1 MTKDT
6 AAENLVLPK
15 ELNATDENGQTI
27 LVEKI
32 VWEHKKINSENQ
44 DQERYLFTA
53 KLPEGYVLAEGVTT
67 PTITVIVEGAKGT
80 QILFE
85 NGIHYII
92 DPDYP
97 DHKITLFCMNNKLHW
112 PHHTEDMGEI
122 QVPGYTDGYLT
133 PDDKG
138 YHYIRV
144 GGGEYGKITACHQPQ
159 KDGARYLGPYI
170 SGYVVKQTVD
180 EVNKVFLLP
189 TCNRNFPQEIGKQR
203 PCLNYHIKQCMAPC
217 SGKISPQEYA
227 EALEEAVSFLK
238 GSSANIQKI
247 LTQKMMQ
254 AAEAMQYEKAAR
266 YRDRIRAI
274 QGLAENQKVVSIRY
288 EEEDVIALVQS
299 SVKCC
304 AVVLQFRDYRLVDK
318 EYFMLDE
325 LSEFAQNASLTDSKE
340 QAVEP
345 MMQELRT
352 QFVLRYYD
360 MKQQVPKA
368 VVLDGPPS
376 CQQELEEYL
385 CQKAQRSVQLL
396 LPQKGDQM
404 KLLQMAKENASQQ
417 IAEQTRRTSREI
429 SALDEL
435 ARLLGLHQVPNYIE
449 AYDISN
455 IGSETIVAGMV
466 VFEGGR
472 PLKGAYRKF
481 SVRSVVGKP
490 DDYASM
496 REVLTRRLERYEQHK
511 QEGVGFGRL
520 PDLILLDGGR
530 GHVAAVKP
538 LVRQM
543 GFDIPIFGMAK
554 DDRHRT
560 RTIATEDGELSV
572 SSFRAA
578 FDLLTSIQDEVH
590 RFSIGYSRS
599 KHASRAMESV
609 LRSVEGIGE
618 KRAKNLFLRFRT
630 LKAMEAATVEQLEET
645 PGMTHLTALN
655 LYRYLHEND
664 GQ

>member
-1 MTKDT
+1 MDNPRLEYLREKVKKLPLQPGIYIMKDKKGQIIYIGKAKALKNRVSSYFRSVEKHT
-6 AAENLVLPK
+6 PKVYRMVENVWDFEYIVTSSEFEALVLECSFIKQHTPK
-15 ELNATDENGQTI
+15 YNI
-27 LVEKI
+27 LLK
-32 VWEHKKINSENQ
+32 
-44 DQERYLFTA
+44 
-53 KLPEGYVLAEGVTT
+53 
-67 PTITVIVEGAKGT
+67 
-80 QILFE
+80 
-85 NGIHYII
+85 
-92 DPDYP
+92 
-97 DHKITLFCMNNKLHW
+97 
-112 PHHTEDMGEI
+112 
-122 QVPGYTDGYLT
+122 
-133 PDDKG
+133 DDKG

-417 IAEQTRRTSREI
+417 IAEQTQRTSREI

>member
-1 MTKDT
+1 MDNPRLAYLRDKVKKLPLQPGIYIMKDKKGQIIYIGKAKALKNRVSSYFRSVEKHT
-6 AAENLVLPK
+6 PKVYRMVENVWDFEYIVTSSEFEALVLECSFIKQYSPK
-15 ELNATDENGQTI
+15 YNI
-27 LVEKI
+27 LLK
-32 VWEHKKINSENQ
+32 
-44 DQERYLFTA
+44 
-53 KLPEGYVLAEGVTT
+53 
-67 PTITVIVEGAKGT
+67 
-80 QILFE
+80 
-85 NGIHYII
+85 
-92 DPDYP
+92 
-97 DHKITLFCMNNKLHW
+97 
-112 PHHTEDMGEI
+112 
-122 QVPGYTDGYLT
+122 
-133 PDDKG
+133 DDKG

-144 GGGEYGKITACHQPQ
+144 GPGEYGKITASHQPL

-189 TCNRNFPQEIGKQR
+189 TCNRNFPQDIGKQR
-203 PCLNYHIKQCMAPC
+203 PCLNFHIKQCMAPC
-217 SGKISPQEYA
+217 SGKISPQEYH
-227 EALEEAVSFLK
+227 EALEEAVGFLR
-238 GSSANIQKI
+238 GANSSNIQKV
-247 LTQKMMQ
+247 LTQKMTQ
-254 AAEAMQYEKAAR
+254 AAENLQFEKAAR
-266 YRDRIRAI
+266 YRDRLRAI
-274 QGLAENQKVVSIRY
+274 QSLQEHQKVVSIRY

-304 AVVLQFRDYRLVDK
+304 AVVLQFHDYRLVDK

-325 LSEFAQNASLTDSKE
+325 MSEFSEAALSSQEGERRE
-340 QAVEP
+340 QAVEDILR
-345 MMQELRT
+345 ELRA

-360 MKQQVPKA
+360 MKGTAPKS
-368 VVLDGPPS
+368 VVLDGETGM
-376 CQQELEEYL
+376 QEELQHYL
-385 CQKAQRSVQLL
+385 SQKAGRSVQLL
-396 LPQKGDQM
+396 VPQKGDQM

-435 ARLLGLHQVPNYIE
+435 ARLLGLHQIPNYIE

-472 PLKGAYRKF
+472 PLKGAYRKV

-496 REVLTRRLERYEQHK
+496 REVITRRLERYSQHK
-511 QEGVGFGRL
+511 EEGVGFGHL
-520 PDLILLDGGR
+520 PDLILLDGGK

-538 LVRQM
+538 IVRQM
-543 GFDIPIFGMAK
+543 GFDIPVFGMAK

-590 RFSIGYSRS
+590 RFSITYSRQ
-599 KHASRAMESV
+599 KHQSRALDSV
-609 LRSVEGIGE
+609 LRSVEGIGA
-618 KRAKNLFLRFRT
+618 KRAQNLYIRFRT
-630 LKAMEAATVEQLEET
+630 LKAMEAASVEQLEET

-655 LYRYLHEND
+655 LYRYLHGEQE
-664 GQ
+664 GKEAAEQEEQE

>member
-1 MTKDT
+1 MDNPRLEYLREKVKKLPLQPGIYIMKDKKGQIIYIGKAKALKNRVSSYFRSVEKHT
-6 AAENLVLPK
+6 PKVYRMVENVWDFEYIVTSSEFEALVLECSFIKQHTPK
-15 ELNATDENGQTI
+15 YNI
-27 LVEKI
+27 LLK
-32 VWEHKKINSENQ
+32 
-44 DQERYLFTA
+44 
-53 KLPEGYVLAEGVTT
+53 
-67 PTITVIVEGAKGT
+67 
-80 QILFE
+80 
-85 NGIHYII
+85 
-92 DPDYP
+92 
-97 DHKITLFCMNNKLHW
+97 
-112 PHHTEDMGEI
+112 
-122 QVPGYTDGYLT
+122 
-133 PDDKG
+133 DDKG

-217 SGKISPQEYA
+217 SGKISPQEYT

-435 ARLLGLHQVPNYIE
+435 ARLLGLYQVPNYIE

>member
-1 MTKDT
+1 MDNPRLEYLREKVKKLPLQPGIYIMKDKKGQIIYIGKAKALKNRVSSYFRSVEKHT
-6 AAENLVLPK
+6 PKVYRMVENVWDFEYIVTSSEFEALVLECSFIKQHTPK
-15 ELNATDENGQTI
+15 YNI
-27 LVEKI
+27 LLK
-32 VWEHKKINSENQ
+32 
-44 DQERYLFTA
+44 
-53 KLPEGYVLAEGVTT
+53 
-67 PTITVIVEGAKGT
+67 
-80 QILFE
+80 
-85 NGIHYII
+85 
-92 DPDYP
+92 
-97 DHKITLFCMNNKLHW
+97 
-112 PHHTEDMGEI
+112 
-122 QVPGYTDGYLT
+122 
-133 PDDKG
+133 DDKG

-520 PDLILLDGGR
+520 PDLILLDGGK

>member
-1 MTKDT
+1 MDNPRLEYLREKVKKLPLQPGIYIMKDKKGQIIYIGKAKALKNRVSSYFRSVEKHT
-6 AAENLVLPK
+6 PKVYRMVENVWDFEYIVTFSEFEALVLECSFIKQHTPK
-15 ELNATDENGQTI
+15 YNI
-27 LVEKI
+27 LLK
-32 VWEHKKINSENQ
+32 
-44 DQERYLFTA
+44 
-53 KLPEGYVLAEGVTT
+53 
-67 PTITVIVEGAKGT
+67 
-80 QILFE
+80 
-85 NGIHYII
+85 
-92 DPDYP
+92 
-97 DHKITLFCMNNKLHW
+97 
-112 PHHTEDMGEI
+112 
-122 QVPGYTDGYLT
+122 
-133 PDDKG
+133 DDKG

-538 LVRQM
+538 LVRQR

>member
-1 MTKDT
+1 MDNPRLEYLREKVKKLPLQPGIYIMKDKKGQIIYIGKAKALKNRISSYFRSVEKHT
-6 AAENLVLPK
+6 PKVYRMVENVWDFEYIVTSSEFEALVLECSFIKQHTPK
-15 ELNATDENGQTI
+15 YNI
-27 LVEKI
+27 LLK
-32 VWEHKKINSENQ
+32 
-44 DQERYLFTA
+44 
-53 KLPEGYVLAEGVTT
+53 
-67 PTITVIVEGAKGT
+67 
-80 QILFE
+80 
-85 NGIHYII
+85 
-92 DPDYP
+92 
-97 DHKITLFCMNNKLHW
+97 
-112 PHHTEDMGEI
+112 
-122 QVPGYTDGYLT
+122 
-133 PDDKG
+133 DDKG

-481 SVRSVVGKP
+481 SLRSVLGKP

>member
-1 MTKDT
+1 MDNPRLEYLREKVKKLPLQPGIYIMKDKKGQIIYIGKAKALKNRVSSYFRSVEKHT
-6 AAENLVLPK
+6 PKVYRMVENVWDFEYIVTSSEFEALVLECSFIKQHTPK
-15 ELNATDENGQTI
+15 YNI
-27 LVEKI
+27 LLK
-32 VWEHKKINSENQ
+32 
-44 DQERYLFTA
+44 
-53 KLPEGYVLAEGVTT
+53 
-67 PTITVIVEGAKGT
+67 
-80 QILFE
+80 
-85 NGIHYII
+85 
-92 DPDYP
+92 
-97 DHKITLFCMNNKLHW
+97 
-112 PHHTEDMGEI
+112 
-122 QVPGYTDGYLT
+122 
-133 PDDKG
+133 DDKG

-144 GGGEYGKITACHQPQ
+144 DGGEYGKITACHQPQ

-217 SGKISPQEYA
+217 SGKISPQEYT

-435 ARLLGLHQVPNYIE
+435 ARLLGLHQVQNYIE

>member
-1 MTKDT
+1 MDNPRLEYLREKVKKLPLQPGIYIMKDKKGQIIYIGKAKALKNRVSSYFRSVEKHT
-6 AAENLVLPK
+6 PKVYRMVENVWDFEYIVTSSEFEALVLECSFIKQHTPK
-15 ELNATDENGQTI
+15 YNI
-27 LVEKI
+27 LLK
-32 VWEHKKINSENQ
+32 
-44 DQERYLFTA
+44 
-53 KLPEGYVLAEGVTT
+53 
-67 PTITVIVEGAKGT
+67 
-80 QILFE
+80 
-85 NGIHYII
+85 
-92 DPDYP
+92 
-97 DHKITLFCMNNKLHW
+97 
-112 PHHTEDMGEI
+112 
-122 QVPGYTDGYLT
+122 
-133 PDDKG
+133 DDKG

-254 AAEAMQYEKAAR
+254 AAEAMQYEKSAR

>member
-1 MTKDT
+1 MDNPRLEYLREKVKKLPLQPGIYIMKDKKGQIIYIGKAKALKNRVSSYFRSVEKHT
-6 AAENLVLPK
+6 PKVYRMVENVWDFEYIVTSSEFEALVLECSFIKQHTPK
-15 ELNATDENGQTI
+15 YNI
-27 LVEKI
+27 LLK
-32 VWEHKKINSENQ
+32 
-44 DQERYLFTA
+44 
-53 KLPEGYVLAEGVTT
+53 
-67 PTITVIVEGAKGT
+67 
-80 QILFE
+80 
-85 NGIHYII
+85 
-92 DPDYP
+92 
-97 DHKITLFCMNNKLHW
+97 
-112 PHHTEDMGEI
+112 
-122 QVPGYTDGYLT
+122 
-133 PDDKG
+133 DDKG

-180 EVNKVFLLP
+180 DVNKVFLLP

-217 SGKISPQEYA
+217 SGKISPQEYT

-254 AAEAMQYEKAAR
+254 AAEAMQYEKAAH

>member
-1 MTKDT
+1 MDNPRLEYLREKVKKLPLQPGIYIMKDKKGQIIYIGKAKALKNRVSSYFRSVEKHT
-6 AAENLVLPK
+6 PKVYRMVENVWDFEYIVTSSEFEALVLECSFIKQHTPK
-15 ELNATDENGQTI
+15 YNI
-27 LVEKI
+27 LLK
-32 VWEHKKINSENQ
+32 
-44 DQERYLFTA
+44 
-53 KLPEGYVLAEGVTT
+53 
-67 PTITVIVEGAKGT
+67 
-80 QILFE
+80 
-85 NGIHYII
+85 
-92 DPDYP
+92 
-97 DHKITLFCMNNKLHW
+97 
-112 PHHTEDMGEI
+112 
-122 QVPGYTDGYLT
+122 
-133 PDDKG
+133 DDKG

-560 RTIATEDGELSV
+560 RTIATEEGELSV

>member
-1 MTKDT
+1 MDNPRLEYLREKVKKLPLQPGIYIMKDKKGQIIYIGKAKALKNRVSSYFRSVEKHT
-6 AAENLVLPK
+6 PKVYRMVENVWDFEYIVTSSEFEALVLECSFIKQHTPK
-15 ELNATDENGQTI
+15 YNI
-27 LVEKI
+27 LLK
-32 VWEHKKINSENQ
+32 
-44 DQERYLFTA
+44 
-53 KLPEGYVLAEGVTT
+53 
-67 PTITVIVEGAKGT
+67 
-80 QILFE
+80 
-85 NGIHYII
+85 
-92 DPDYP
+92 
-97 DHKITLFCMNNKLHW
+97 
-112 PHHTEDMGEI
+112 
-122 QVPGYTDGYLT
+122 
-133 PDDKG
+133 DDKG

>member
-1 MTKDT
+1 MDNPRLDYLRDKVKKLPLQPGIYIMKDKKGKIIYIGKAKALKNRVSSYFRSVDKHT
-6 AAENLVLPK
+6 PKVYRMVENVWDFEYIVTGSEFEALVLECSFIKQHSPK
-15 ELNATDENGQTI
+15 YNI
-27 LVEKI
+27 LLK
-32 VWEHKKINSENQ
+32 
-44 DQERYLFTA
+44 
-53 KLPEGYVLAEGVTT
+53 
-67 PTITVIVEGAKGT
+67 
-80 QILFE
+80 
-85 NGIHYII
+85 
-92 DPDYP
+92 
-97 DHKITLFCMNNKLHW
+97 
-112 PHHTEDMGEI
+112 
-122 QVPGYTDGYLT
+122 
-133 PDDKG
+133 DDKG
-138 YHYIRV
+138 YHYIRI
-144 GGGEYGKITACHQPQ
+144 GPGEYGKITASHQPLQ
-159 KDGARYLGPYI
+159 DGARYLGPYL

-180 EVNKVFLLP
+180 EVNKAFLLP
-189 TCNRNFPQEIGKQR
+189 TCNRHFPQEIGKQR

-238 GSSANIQKI
+238 GSSVQIQKI
-247 LTQKMMQ
+247 LTEKMMQ
-254 AAEAMQYEKAAR
+254 AAEQMQYEKAAR

-274 QGLAENQKVVSIRY
+274 QGLQENQKVVSIRY

-304 AVVLQFRDYRLVDK
+304 AVVLKFRDYKLVDK

-325 LSEFAQNASLTDSKE
+325 MSEFSEEALSAHEQNTQEQSLE
-340 QAVEP
+340 RVL
-345 MMQELRT
+345 QELRA
-352 QFVLRYYD
+352 QFVLRYYS
-360 MKQQVPKA
+360 MKGSVPKS
-368 VVLDGPPS
+368 VVLDGEIS
-376 CQQELEEYL
+376 CRDQLQSYL
-385 CQKAQRSVQLL
+385 SEKAGRSVQLL
-396 LPQKGDQM
+396 IPQKGDQM
-404 KLLQMAKENASQQ
+404 KLLTMAKENASQQ

-435 ARLLGLHQVPNYIE
+435 ARLLGLHQIPNYIE

-466 VFEGGR
+466 VFEEGR

-481 SVRSVVGKP
+481 SVRSVQGKP

-496 REVLTRRLERYEQHK
+496 REVITRRLERYEQHK
-511 QEGVGFGRL
+511 DEGVGFGRM

-538 LVRQM
+538 IVQQM
-543 GFDIPIFGMAK
+543 GFSIPIFGMAK

-572 SSFRAA
+572 SSFRSA

-590 RFSIGYSRS
+590 RFSITYSRQ
-599 KHASRAMESV
+599 KHQSRAMDSV
-609 LRSVEGIGE
+609 LRSVQGIGE

-630 LKAMEAATVEQLEET
+630 LKAMEAATLEQLEET

-655 LYRYLHEND
+655 LYRYLHTSKSSDDGREN
-664 GQ
+664 GENL

>member
-1 MTKDT
+1 LDNPRLEYLREKVKKLPLQPGIYIMKDKKGQIIYIGKAKALKNRVSSYFRSVEKHT
-6 AAENLVLPK
+6 PKVYRMVENVWDFEYIVTSSEFEALVLECSFIKQHTPK
-15 ELNATDENGQTI
+15 YNI
-27 LVEKI
+27 LLK
-32 VWEHKKINSENQ
+32 
-44 DQERYLFTA
+44 
-53 KLPEGYVLAEGVTT
+53 
-67 PTITVIVEGAKGT
+67 
-80 QILFE
+80 
-85 NGIHYII
+85 
-92 DPDYP
+92 
-97 DHKITLFCMNNKLHW
+97 
-112 PHHTEDMGEI
+112 
-122 QVPGYTDGYLT
+122 
-133 PDDKG
+133 DDKG

-238 GSSANIQKI
+238 GSSANTQKI

>member
-1 MTKDT
+1 MDNPRLEYLREKVKKLPLQPGIYIMKDKKGQIIYIGKAKALKNRVSSYFRSVEKHT
-6 AAENLVLPK
+6 PKVYRMVENVWDFEYIVTSSEFEALVLECSFIKQHTPK
-15 ELNATDENGQTI
+15 YNI
-27 LVEKI
+27 LLK
-32 VWEHKKINSENQ
+32 
-44 DQERYLFTA
+44 
-53 KLPEGYVLAEGVTT
+53 
-67 PTITVIVEGAKGT
+67 
-80 QILFE
+80 
-85 NGIHYII
+85 
-92 DPDYP
+92 
-97 DHKITLFCMNNKLHW
+97 
-112 PHHTEDMGEI
+112 
-122 QVPGYTDGYLT
+122 
-133 PDDKG
+133 DDKG

-630 LKAMEAATVEQLEET
+630 LKAMEAATVEQLEDT

>member
-1 MTKDT
+1 MDNPRLEYLREKVKKLPLQPGIYIMKDKKGQIIYIGKAKALKNRVSSYFRSVEKHT
-6 AAENLVLPK
+6 PKVYRMVENVWDFEYIVTSSEFEALVLECSFIKQHTPK
-15 ELNATDENGQTI
+15 YNI
-27 LVEKI
+27 LLK
-32 VWEHKKINSENQ
+32 
-44 DQERYLFTA
+44 
-53 KLPEGYVLAEGVTT
+53 
-67 PTITVIVEGAKGT
+67 
-80 QILFE
+80 
-85 NGIHYII
+85 
-92 DPDYP
+92 
-97 DHKITLFCMNNKLHW
+97 
-112 PHHTEDMGEI
+112 
-122 QVPGYTDGYLT
+122 
-133 PDDKG
+133 DDKG

-352 QFVLRYYD
+352 QFELRYYD

>member
-1 MTKDT
+1 MDNPRLEYLREKVKKLPLQPGIYIMKDKKGQIIYIGKAKALKNRVSSYFRSVEKHT
-6 AAENLVLPK
+6 PKVYRMVENVWDFEYIVTSSEFEALVLEFSCIKQHTPK
-15 ELNATDENGQTI
+15 YNI
-27 LVEKI
+27 LLK
-32 VWEHKKINSENQ
+32 
-44 DQERYLFTA
+44 
-53 KLPEGYVLAEGVTT
+53 
-67 PTITVIVEGAKGT
+67 
-80 QILFE
+80 
-85 NGIHYII
+85 
-92 DPDYP
+92 
-97 DHKITLFCMNNKLHW
+97 
-112 PHHTEDMGEI
+112 
-122 QVPGYTDGYLT
+122 
-133 PDDKG
+133 DDKG

-189 TCNRNFPQEIGKQR
+189 TFNRNFPQEIGKQR

>member
-1 MTKDT
+1 MDNPRLEYLREKVKKLPLQPGIYIMKDKKGQIIYIGKAKALKNRVSSYFRSVEKHT
-6 AAENLVLPK
+6 PKVYRMVENVWDFEYIVTSSEFEALVLECSFIKQHTPK
-15 ELNATDENGQTI
+15 YNI
-27 LVEKI
+27 LLK
-32 VWEHKKINSENQ
+32 
-44 DQERYLFTA
+44 
-53 KLPEGYVLAEGVTT
+53 
-67 PTITVIVEGAKGT
+67 
-80 QILFE
+80 
-85 NGIHYII
+85 
-92 DPDYP
+92 
-97 DHKITLFCMNNKLHW
+97 
-112 PHHTEDMGEI
+112 
-122 QVPGYTDGYLT
+122 
-133 PDDKG
+133 DDKG

-376 CQQELEEYL
+376 CQQELEDYL

-396 LPQKGDQM
+396 LPQTGDQM

>member
-1 MTKDT
+1 MDNPRLEYLREKVKKLPLQPGIYIMKDKKGQIIYIGKAKALKNRVSSYFRSVEKHT
-6 AAENLVLPK
+6 PKVYRMVENVWDFEYIVTSSEFEALVLECSFIKQHTPK
-15 ELNATDENGQTI
+15 YNI
-27 LVEKI
+27 LLK
-32 VWEHKKINSENQ
+32 
-44 DQERYLFTA
+44 
-53 KLPEGYVLAEGVTT
+53 
-67 PTITVIVEGAKGT
+67 
-80 QILFE
+80 
-85 NGIHYII
+85 
-92 DPDYP
+92 
-97 DHKITLFCMNNKLHW
+97 
-112 PHHTEDMGEI
+112 
-122 QVPGYTDGYLT
+122 
-133 PDDKG
+133 DDKG

-472 PLKGAYRKF
+472 PLKGAYSKF
-481 SVRSVVGKP
+481 SVLSVVGKP

>member
-1 MTKDT
+1 MDNPRLEYLREKVKKLPLQPGIYIMKDKKGQIIYIGKAKALKNRVSSYFRSVDKHT
-6 AAENLVLPK
+6 PKVYRMVENVWDFEYIVTSSEFEALVLECSFIKQHTPK
-15 ELNATDENGQTI
+15 YNI
-27 LVEKI
+27 LLK
-32 VWEHKKINSENQ
+32 
-44 DQERYLFTA
+44 
-53 KLPEGYVLAEGVTT
+53 
-67 PTITVIVEGAKGT
+67 
-80 QILFE
+80 
-85 NGIHYII
+85 
-92 DPDYP
+92 
-97 DHKITLFCMNNKLHW
+97 
-112 PHHTEDMGEI
+112 
-122 QVPGYTDGYLT
+122 
-133 PDDKG
+133 DDKG

-217 SGKISPQEYA
+217 SGKITPQEYA
-227 EALEEAVSFLK
+227 EALEEAVGFLK
-238 GSSANIQKI
+238 GSSTNIQKI

-274 QGLAENQKVVSIRY
+274 QSLAENQKVVSIRY

-325 LSEFAQNASLTDSKE
+325 LSEFAQNDSVTDGKE

>member
-1 MTKDT
+1 MDNPRLEYLREKVKKLPLQPGIYIMKDKKGQIIYIGKAKALKNRVSSYFRSVEKHT
-6 AAENLVLPK
+6 PKVYRMVENVWDFEYIVTSSEFEALVLECSFIKQHTPK
-15 ELNATDENGQTI
+15 YNI
-27 LVEKI
+27 LLK
-32 VWEHKKINSENQ
+32 
-44 DQERYLFTA
+44 
-53 KLPEGYVLAEGVTT
+53 
-67 PTITVIVEGAKGT
+67 
-80 QILFE
+80 
-85 NGIHYII
+85 
-92 DPDYP
+92 
-97 DHKITLFCMNNKLHW
+97 
-112 PHHTEDMGEI
+112 
-122 QVPGYTDGYLT
+122 
-133 PDDKG
+133 DDKG

-217 SGKISPQEYA
+217 SGKISPQEYT

-340 QAVEP
+340 QTVEP

>member
-1 MTKDT
+1 MDNPRLEYLREKVKKLPLQPGIYIMKDKKGQIIYIGKAKALKNRVSSYFRSVEKHT
-6 AAENLVLPK
+6 PKVYRMVENVWDFEYIVTSSEFEALVLECSFIKQHTPK
-15 ELNATDENGQTI
+15 YNI
-27 LVEKI
+27 LLK
-32 VWEHKKINSENQ
+32 
-44 DQERYLFTA
+44 
-53 KLPEGYVLAEGVTT
+53 
-67 PTITVIVEGAKGT
+67 
-80 QILFE
+80 
-85 NGIHYII
+85 
-92 DPDYP
+92 
-97 DHKITLFCMNNKLHW
+97 
-112 PHHTEDMGEI
+112 
-122 QVPGYTDGYLT
+122 
-133 PDDKG
+133 DDKG

-238 GSSANIQKI
+238 SSSANTQKI

>member
-1 MTKDT
+1 MDNPRLEYLREKVKKLPLQPGIYIMKDKKGQIIYIGKAKALKNRVSSYFRSVEKHT
-6 AAENLVLPK
+6 PKVYRMVENVWDFEYIVTSSEFEALVLECSFIKQHTPK
-15 ELNATDENGQTI
+15 YNI
-27 LVEKI
+27 LLK
-32 VWEHKKINSENQ
+32 
-44 DQERYLFTA
+44 
-53 KLPEGYVLAEGVTT
+53 
-67 PTITVIVEGAKGT
+67 
-80 QILFE
+80 
-85 NGIHYII
+85 
-92 DPDYP
+92 
-97 DHKITLFCMNNKLHW
+97 
-112 PHHTEDMGEI
+112 
-122 QVPGYTDGYLT
+122 
-133 PDDKG
+133 DDKG

-254 AAEAMQYEKAAR
+254 AAEVMQYEKAAR

>member
-1 MTKDT
+1 MDNPRLEYLREKVKKLPLQPGIYIMKDKKGQIIYIGKAKALKNRVSSYFRSVEKHT
-6 AAENLVLPK
+6 PKVYRMVENVWDFEYIVTSSEFEALVLECSFIKQHTPK
-15 ELNATDENGQTI
+15 YNI
-27 LVEKI
+27 LLK
-32 VWEHKKINSENQ
+32 
-44 DQERYLFTA
+44 
-53 KLPEGYVLAEGVTT
+53 
-67 PTITVIVEGAKGT
+67 
-80 QILFE
+80 
-85 NGIHYII
+85 
-92 DPDYP
+92 
-97 DHKITLFCMNNKLHW
+97 
-112 PHHTEDMGEI
+112 
-122 QVPGYTDGYLT
+122 
-133 PDDKG
+133 DDKG

-560 RTIATEDGELSV
+560 RIIATEDGELSV

>member
-1 MTKDT
+1 MDNPRLEYLREKVKKLPLQPGIYIMKDKKGQIIYIGKAKALKNRVSSYFRSVEKHT
-6 AAENLVLPK
+6 PKVYRMVENVWDFEYIVTSSEFEALVLECSFIKQHTPK
-15 ELNATDENGQTI
+15 YNI
-27 LVEKI
+27 LLK
-32 VWEHKKINSENQ
+32 
-44 DQERYLFTA
+44 
-53 KLPEGYVLAEGVTT
+53 
-67 PTITVIVEGAKGT
+67 
-80 QILFE
+80 
-85 NGIHYII
+85 
-92 DPDYP
+92 
-97 DHKITLFCMNNKLHW
+97 
-112 PHHTEDMGEI
+112 
-122 QVPGYTDGYLT
+122 
-133 PDDKG
+133 DDKG

-455 IGSETIVAGMV
+455 VGSETIVAGMV

>member
-1 MTKDT
+1 MDNPRLEYLREKVKKLPLQPGIYIMKDKKGQIIYIGKAKALKNRVSSYFRSVEKHT
-6 AAENLVLPK
+6 PKVYRMVENVWDFEYIVTSSEFEALVLECSFIKQHTPK
-15 ELNATDENGQTI
+15 YNI
-27 LVEKI
+27 LLK
-32 VWEHKKINSENQ
+32 
-44 DQERYLFTA
+44 
-53 KLPEGYVLAEGVTT
+53 
-67 PTITVIVEGAKGT
+67 
-80 QILFE
+80 
-85 NGIHYII
+85 
-92 DPDYP
+92 
-97 DHKITLFCMNNKLHW
+97 
-112 PHHTEDMGEI
+112 
-122 QVPGYTDGYLT
+122 
-133 PDDKG
+133 DDKG

-254 AAEAMQYEKAAR
+254 AAQAMQYEKAAR

-304 AVVLQFRDYRLVDK
+304 AVVLQFRDYHLVDK

-340 QAVEP
+340 KAVEP

>member
-1 MTKDT
+1 MDNPRLEYLREKVKKLPLQPGIYIMKDKKGQIIYIGKAKALKNRVSSYFRSVEKHT
-6 AAENLVLPK
+6 PRVYRMVENVWDFEYIVTSSEFEALVLECSFIKQHTPK
-15 ELNATDENGQTI
+15 YNI
-27 LVEKI
+27 LLK
-32 VWEHKKINSENQ
+32 
-44 DQERYLFTA
+44 
-53 KLPEGYVLAEGVTT
+53 
-67 PTITVIVEGAKGT
+67 
-80 QILFE
+80 
-85 NGIHYII
+85 
-92 DPDYP
+92 
-97 DHKITLFCMNNKLHW
+97 
-112 PHHTEDMGEI
+112 
-122 QVPGYTDGYLT
+122 
-133 PDDKG
+133 DDKG

-254 AAEAMQYEKAAR
+254 AAQAMQYEKAAR

>member
-1 MTKDT
+1 MDNPRLEYLREKVKKLPLQPGIYIMKDKKGQIIYIGKAKALKNRVSSYFRSVEKHT
-6 AAENLVLPK
+6 PKVYRMVENVWDFEYIVTSSEFEALVLECSFIKQHTPK
-15 ELNATDENGQTI
+15 YNI
-27 LVEKI
+27 LLK
-32 VWEHKKINSENQ
+32 
-44 DQERYLFTA
+44 
-53 KLPEGYVLAEGVTT
+53 
-67 PTITVIVEGAKGT
+67 
-80 QILFE
+80 
-85 NGIHYII
+85 
-92 DPDYP
+92 
-97 DHKITLFCMNNKLHW
+97 
-112 PHHTEDMGEI
+112 
-122 QVPGYTDGYLT
+122 
-133 PDDKG
+133 DDKG

-254 AAEAMQYEKAAR
+254 AAQAMQYEKAAR

-618 KRAKNLFLRFRT
+618 NRAKNLFLRFRT

>member
-1 MTKDT
+1 MDNPRLEYLREKVKKLPLQPGIYIMKDKKGQIIYIGKAKALKNRVSSYFRSVEKHT
-6 AAENLVLPK
+6 PKVYRMVENVWDFEYIVTSSEFEALVLECSFIKQHTPK
-15 ELNATDENGQTI
+15 YNI
-27 LVEKI
+27 LLK
-32 VWEHKKINSENQ
+32 
-44 DQERYLFTA
+44 
-53 KLPEGYVLAEGVTT
+53 
-67 PTITVIVEGAKGT
+67 
-80 QILFE
+80 
-85 NGIHYII
+85 
-92 DPDYP
+92 
-97 DHKITLFCMNNKLHW
+97 
-112 PHHTEDMGEI
+112 
-122 QVPGYTDGYLT
+122 
-133 PDDKG
+133 DDKG

-664 GQ
+664 EQ